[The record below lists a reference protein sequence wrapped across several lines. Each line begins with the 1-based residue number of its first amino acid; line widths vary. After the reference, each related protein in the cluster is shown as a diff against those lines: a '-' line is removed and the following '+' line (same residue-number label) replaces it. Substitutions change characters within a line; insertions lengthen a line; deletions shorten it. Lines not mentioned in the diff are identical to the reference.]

1 MTSARYLWNWIKEA
15 GRGHVTAFLSWG
27 GFFIYIVVTI
37 FALQSDSYST
47 FSGIGSESLLYLS
60 MGLGVLAAAA
70 TVSLRS
76 SISLRNSS
84 FIVSVITGSSPS
96 NTSSNNR

>member
-70 TVSLRS
+70 GFCYLEQPVKLD
-76 SISLRNSS
+76 
-84 FIVSVITGSSPS
+84 F
-96 NTSSNNR
+96 

>member
-47 FSGIGSESLLYLS
+47 FSGI
-60 MGLGVLAAAA
+60 
-70 TVSLRS
+70 
-76 SISLRNSS
+76 
-84 FIVSVITGSSPS
+84 
-96 NTSSNNR
+96 